1 MTIKR
6 NLTQLKA
13 RQQNTIS
20 NHPPARN
27 EGSEGDIVARMT
39 NKGPILYA
47 KLQGQWHAFKGI
59 GTSVKTLSDSTG
71 GTPGT
76 GISNTTGVANNGGD
90 SDAVVKVTEFENA
103 IATLVLKINEI
114 IRRLV

>member
-20 NHPPARN
+20 NQPPARN

-47 KLQGQWHAFKGI
+47 KLQGQWHAFKSI
-59 GTSVKTLSDSTG
+59 GTSVNILPEST
-71 GTPGT
+71 T
-76 GISNTTGVANNGGD
+76 
-90 SDAVVKVTEFENA
+90 AV
-103 IATLVLKINEI
+103 ATLVLKINEI